1 MLWLEC
7 EQFIENEINVP
18 DGDYS
23 DQAYMIL
30 KKFFRPD
37 STFSLVLHAPEKIRS
52 SMLIALAE
60 AESEETSC
68 CLQSDPMEITDAGN
82 RRGTPIPKSY
92 RSRRSEGGYLVK
104 SFLQHHLYRDA
115 QRWAEDD
122 MKSGCFKSFCSSK
135 IAARMTGHLRYS
147 PPFVKVT
154 LTELLGC
161 DKKSVFLLLYLCQLK
176 RCFRCHYDL
185 TSRRHG
191 ILHCYELLKTR
202 PEENIEGGIPAIEV
216 CSSFFF

>member
-7 EQFIENEINVP
+7 EQFIENETNVP

-37 STFSLVLHAPEKIRS
+37 SSFSLLLHAPEKIRS

-60 AESEETSC
+60 AESDESSNFHQFDLMETN
-68 CLQSDPMEITDAGN
+68 AGGN

-92 RSRRSEGGYLVK
+92 RRNSEGGYRVK

-122 MKSGCFKSFCSSK
+122 MRNGSFRQFCSSK
-135 IAARMTGHLRYS
+135 IGARMIGHLRYS
-147 PPFVKVT
+147 PPFVKIS

-161 DKKSVFLLLYLCQLK
+161 DKKSVFLLLYLCQVK
-176 RCFRCHYDL
+176 RYD
-185 TSRRHG
+185 
-191 ILHCYELLKTR
+191 
-202 PEENIEGGIPAIEV
+202 
-216 CSSFFF
+216 

>member
-37 STFSLVLHAPEKIRS
+37 SSFSLLLHTPEKIRS

-60 AESEETSC
+60 AESDETST
-68 CLQSDPMEITDAGN
+68 CLQSDPMEITDTGN

-92 RSRRSEGGYLVK
+92 RNRRSEGVYLVK

-122 MKSGCFKSFCSSK
+122 MKSGSFRSFCSSK

-147 PPFVKVT
+147 PPFVKIT
-154 LTELLGC
+154 LSELLGC
-161 DKKSVFLLLYLCQLK
+161 DKKTVFLLLYLCQLK
-176 RCFRCHYDL
+176 RFGGCAKLL
-185 TSRRHG
+185 T
-191 ILHCYELLKTR
+191 L
-202 PEENIEGGIPAIEV
+202 
-216 CSSFFF
+216 